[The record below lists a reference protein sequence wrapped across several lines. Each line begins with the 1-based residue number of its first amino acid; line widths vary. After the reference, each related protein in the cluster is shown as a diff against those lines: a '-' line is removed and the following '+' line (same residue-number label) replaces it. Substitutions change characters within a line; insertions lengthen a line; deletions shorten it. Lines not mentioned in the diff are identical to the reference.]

1 MARENERGFFALG
14 VALPLWTAALLC
26 LSGFFF
32 QYMHMILT
40 EKADLELSEEIHT
53 ALQLVLTDAAEA
65 ESVEVLGTE
74 KSQTLRFRK
83 AGDDLSGWA
92 VTSYRVFESN
102 GLRKLYRGH
111 VNLGGYQPL
120 TGETILGNVA
130 IDEFRI
136 RRLPNGLYH
145 LRIVGRSLRTGHCVE
160 QTAEFLAKEGG

>member
-26 LSGFFF
+26 LSAFFF

-74 KSQTLRFRK
+74 KSQ
-83 AGDDLSGWA
+83 WA

-130 IDEFRI
+130 IEEFRI

-145 LRIVGRSLRTGHCVE
+145 LRIVGRSLRTGHRVE
-160 QTAEFLAKEGG
+160 QTAELLAKEGG

>member
-26 LSGFFF
+26 LSAFFF

-65 ESVEVLGTE
+65 GTE
-74 KSQTLRFRK
+74 KSRTLRFRK
-83 AGDDLSGWA
+83 AADDLSGWT

-145 LRIVGRSLRTGHCVE
+145 LRIVGRSLRTGHHVE
-160 QTAEFLAKEGG
+160 QTAELLAKEGG